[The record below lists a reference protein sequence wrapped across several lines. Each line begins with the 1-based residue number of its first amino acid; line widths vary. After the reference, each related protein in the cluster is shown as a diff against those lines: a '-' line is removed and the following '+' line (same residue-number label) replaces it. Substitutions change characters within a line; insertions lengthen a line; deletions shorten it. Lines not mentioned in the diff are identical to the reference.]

1 MNKLFLRL
9 FVEIYAPSIIIAVLR
24 VMVSI
29 SLPIYMIYER
39 KSFLDAALALTYIN
53 LGSLLT
59 DPFTGFL
66 VKRFG
71 SYGTNILSLTILSL
85 SIYALYL
92 ILPLNIDSLLIL
104 SLILFGSGRSIWNM
118 SRRYLIATEVPR
130 EIRGRASSFI
140 GASERIGL
148 FIGPVVVGFILS
160 IWSYDVIYLLAFLL
174 GLVAL
179 ILSLIIGKGLTHESN
194 LSHINNKLSIR
205 DLQISSSKKIL
216 WKELIILFVAMF
228 IIQGIRSVRNLVL
241 PSIGENLARLDKSY
255 VSYLIGLSGLFD
267 ILMAYPSGLLMDKRG
282 RGVAVSL
289 SFSIIAVAY
298 MVLTA
303 SKAPEIYVSGL
314 MIYGL
319 GNGLGAGTMITIGS
333 DVSSIVSKEKIHN
346 FLVMWQTIS
355 DLSTIVFPV
364 AIGLAMTI
372 LGAQLIC
379 IVLATLSITAVV
391 LINTVRE
398 EFYL

>member
-29 SLPIYMIYER
+29 SLPIYMIYEK

-71 SYGTNILSLTILSL
+71 SYGTNILSLATLSL

-104 SLILFGSGRSIWNM
+104 SLILFGSGRSIWNI

-140 GASERIGL
+140 GASERVGL
-148 FIGPVVVGFILS
+148 FIGPVLVGFILS
-160 IWSYDVIYLLAFLL
+160 LWSYDVIYLLALLL

-179 ILSLIIGKGLTHESN
+179 IMSLTIGKRLTHESN
-194 LSHINNKLSIR
+194 LSHIDKLGIR
-205 DLQISSSKKIL
+205 DLQIRSSEKIL
-216 WKELIILFVAMF
+216 WKELIILFAAMF

-267 ILMAYPSGLLMDKRG
+267 ILMSYPSGLLMDKRG

-303 SKAPEIYVSGL
+303 SKAPEIYVAGL

-333 DVSSIVSKEKIHN
+333 DVSSIVSREKIHS

-372 LGAQLIC
+372 LGAQLMC